1 MKLLNF
7 LTIWPWRLTLI
18 INKINVISVIEC
30 ALLGYTIIP
39 KETSV
44 SKIASEIWKNIWD
57 TANCLVFY
65 PFFGN
70 LTLTWPWMSLES
82 LNALLLSACLICDFW
97 LSVNVIITWV
107 FYIDFMGCTLIPSMK
122 CVVSTEIWIWNQ
134 GNGRWFNFF
143 FVKWP
148 YHFRKLRSILER
160 VFFQSQ
166 TQDNTDVSHK
176 DQLMLSNESIL

>member
-1 MKLLNF
+1 MGKCDDRWPWSLDQARVKVKFPKSLIWYQVWSLLVKLLNF

-57 TANCLVFY
+57 TAKCLVFY

-143 FVKWP
+143 C
-148 YHFRKLRSILER
+148 
-160 VFFQSQ
+160 
-166 TQDNTDVSHK
+166 
-176 DQLMLSNESIL
+176 